1 MATFTK
7 PNIYTYYSNAA
18 IPANVFV
25 KLIDN
30 DSIGV
35 CGAGEFPLGITYS
48 ESTAIGQS
56 QEVVISGG
64 AKLKVGAA
72 LPVMSF
78 VISAAA
84 GVGAVGVQATAAAIV
99 MEASTAANDIIEV
112 KLLS

>member
-30 DSIGV
+30 DSIGI

-48 ESTAIGQS
+48 ESTAVGQS
-56 QEVVISGG
+56 QEVVIGGG

-84 GVGAVGVQATAAAIV
+84 GVGAVGVQGTAVAIV
-99 MEASTAANDIIEV
+99 LEASTAANDIIEV
-112 KLLS
+112 QLLK

>member
-30 DSIGV
+30 DSIGI

-48 ESTAIGQS
+48 EPTAVGQS
-56 QEVVISGG
+56 QEVVIGGG

-84 GVGAVGVQATAAAIV
+84 GVGAVGAQATAVAIV
-99 MEASTAANDIIEV
+99 LEASTAANDIIEV
-112 KLLS
+112 QLLK

>member
-30 DSIGV
+30 DSIGI
-35 CGAGEFPLGITYS
+35 CAAGEFPIGITYS
-48 ESTAIGQS
+48 ESTAINQS
-56 QEVVISGG
+56 QEVVIGGG

-72 LPVMSF
+72 FPVMSF
-78 VISAAA
+78 IQSGAA
-84 GVGAVGVQATAAAIV
+84 GVGATALLATAVAIV
-99 MEASTAANDIIEV
+99 LEASTAANDIIEV
-112 KLLS
+112 QLLK